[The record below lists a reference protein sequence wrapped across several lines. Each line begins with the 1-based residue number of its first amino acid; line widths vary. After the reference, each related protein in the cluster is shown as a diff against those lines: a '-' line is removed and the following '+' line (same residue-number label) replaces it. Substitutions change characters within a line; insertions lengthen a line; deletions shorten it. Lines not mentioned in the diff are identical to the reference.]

1 MAHEALTTCTAKL
14 EDQNLFEFV
23 AVVLRAVIDTL
34 GMITKL
40 ALVNVNFWEYI
51 DIAHSRIAKLVKV
64 VAVHGFVAEKEVLEP
79 KSISPMLETK
89 ALKLKLAG
97 IGNFHNDLVDLG
109 SALEAATT
117 DRRWRF

>member
-1 MAHEALTTCTAKL
+1 LLASENK
-14 EDQNLFEFV
+14 E
-23 AVVLRAVIDTL
+23 VIVRW
-34 GMITKL
+34 I
-40 ALVNVNFWEYI
+40 
-51 DIAHSRIAKLVKV
+51 S
-64 VAVHGFVAEKEVLEP
+64 FVAEKEVLEP